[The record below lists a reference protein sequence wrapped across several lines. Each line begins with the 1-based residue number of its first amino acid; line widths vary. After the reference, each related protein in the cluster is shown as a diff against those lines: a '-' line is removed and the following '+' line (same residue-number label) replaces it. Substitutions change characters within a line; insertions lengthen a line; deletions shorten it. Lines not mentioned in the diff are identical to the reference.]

1 MDYTFILLALVL
13 LFAYTIH
20 ALSGFGSLLIAIT
33 LGLHLYPADE
43 LLPIIVPLDVL
54 LNLYLVI
61 RYRHL
66 IERRLLLRRILPF
79 MGIGLIIGIL
89 LFNYLHNNII
99 KIMYACFV
107 LLVSVRELYI
117 LYKKEQDCRKL
128 SRVEEA
134 AWLMVGGIIKGVF
147 GSGGPPLV
155 YVAGRLIPQ
164 KSIFR
169 STLATVWVVL
179 NTVLTASF
187 IVTGK
192 LTLFTVS
199 RSAILLPVVIL
210 CIVLGERFYNMVDEY
225 KFKLIVYVLLLCAG
239 ITLFIR

>member
-1 MDYTFILLALVL
+1 MDYTFILLALIVL
-13 LFAYTIH
+13 FSYTIH

-43 LLPIIVPLDVL
+43 LLPIIVPVDVL

-61 RYRHL
+61 KYRHL
-66 IERRLLLRRILPF
+66 IERRLLVRRILPF

-99 KIMYACFV
+99 KIMYACFI
-107 LLVSVRELYI
+107 LLVSVRELYL

-134 AWLMVGGIIKGVF
+134 AWLMLGGLIKGVF

-155 YVAGRLIPQ
+155 YVAGKAHSPEIDLSQHPCDRMG
-164 KSIFR
+164 R
-169 STLATVWVVL
+169 AEYCAYRVVYSYREAHSFHCF
-179 NTVLTASF
+179 TISDSASGGDPLHRTRRAF
-187 IVTGK
+187 
-192 LTLFTVS
+192 S
-199 RSAILLPVVIL
+199 
-210 CIVLGERFYNMVDEY
+210 
-225 KFKLIVYVLLLCAG
+225 
-239 ITLFIR
+239 